1 MTESR
6 PQVPFEEFQHLV
18 AQALQVDE
26 SKVTPEA
33 SFMDDLYADSIRLVE
48 LFLSLGEKGIS
59 IPFDEAWNIKTVGDA
74 YRLYS
79 AHASGSDS
87 APLTTEAQSH

>member
-6 PQVPFEEFQHLV
+6 PQVTFEEFQHLV
-18 AQALQVDE
+18 AQALQVEE

-48 LFLSLGEKGIS
+48 LFLSLGERGIS

-79 AHASGSDS
+79 THAAAAESTGKADS
-87 APLTTEAQSH
+87 AI

>member
-6 PQVPFEEFQHLV
+6 QQVTFEEFRRQV

-26 SKVTPEA
+26 SQVTPEA
-33 SFMDDLYADSIRLVE
+33 SFMEDLYADSIRLVE
-48 LFLSLGEKGIS
+48 LFLSLGEKGIT

-74 YRLYS
+74 YHLYS
-79 AHASGSDS
+79 AHAPTSESSSKADS
-87 APLTTEAQSH
+87 AA

>member
-1 MTESR
+1 MTESH
-6 PQVPFEEFQHLV
+6 QQATFEEFQRLV
-18 AQALQVDE
+18 AQALQVDV
-26 SKVTPEA
+26 SQVTPEA
-33 SFMDDLYADSIRLVE
+33 SFMEDLYADSIRLVE

-79 AHASGSDS
+79 AHATSVESTGKADS
-87 APLTTEAQSH
+87 AV

>member
-18 AQALQVDE
+18 AQTLQVDE

-33 SFMDDLYADSIRLVE
+33 SFTDDLYADSIRLVE

-79 AHASGSDS
+79 THISTGENTGKADS
-87 APLTTEAQSH
+87 AV